1 MDVLDAVNRRM
12 SVRAFKAD
20 PVDPVLLRELLEAS
34 ARAPSGGNLQPW
46 RVQAIAGEPLKAL
59 LATMQTRVASPDT
72 PEYDVYPANLWEPL
86 RSRRFQVG
94 EDLYGALG
102 IPREDKLA
110 RLQWFASN
118 GQGFGAPVLLFFS
131 VDRRCGPPQW
141 SDLGMYMQTLMLLAV
156 ERGLD
161 TCAQEFWSHY
171 HQVVDQHIGLPEGHM
186 LFSGMAL
193 GYRDETA
200 PVNTWRSR
208 RDPFETWG
216 ELKGF

>member
-1 MDVLDAVNRRM
+1 MDVIDAVNRRM
-12 SVRAFKAD
+12 SVRAFKPD
-20 PVDPVLLRELLEAS
+20 PVDGALVRELLETA

-46 RVQAIAGEPLKAL
+46 RVQAVAGEPLKAL
-59 LATMQTRVASPDT
+59 KAAMLQRVASPD
-72 PEYDVYPANLWEPL
+72 PAEYAVYPPNLWEPL

-94 EDLYGALG
+94 EDMYASLG

-110 RLQWFASN
+110 RLQWFATN
-118 GQGFGAPVLLFFS
+118 GQGFGAPVQLFFS
-131 VDRRCGPPQW
+131 IDRRCGPPQW
-141 SDLGMYMQTLMLLAV
+141 SDVGMFMQTFMLLAV

-161 TCAQEFWSHY
+161 TCPQEFWSHY
-171 HQVVDQHIGLPEGHM
+171 NQVVDAHVGLPEGHM

-200 PVNTWRSR
+200 PVNGWRSR
-208 RDPFETWG
+208 RDPFEAWG

>member
-12 SVRAFKAD
+12 SVRAFKPD
-20 PVDPVLLRELLEAS
+20 PVDGAVVRDLLEAA

-46 RVQAIAGEPLKAL
+46 RVQAVTGEPLKAL
-59 LATMQTRVASPDT
+59 MATMLQRVAAPDPT
-72 PEYDVYPANLWEPL
+72 EYDVYPANLWEPL

-94 EDLYGALG
+94 EDMYASLG
-102 IPREDKLA
+102 IPREDKIA
-110 RLQWFASN
+110 RLQWFSTNA
-118 GQGFGAPVLLFFS
+118 QGFGAPVQLFFS
-131 VDRRCGPPQW
+131 IDRRCGPPQW
-141 SDLGMYMQTLMLLAV
+141 SDVGMFMQTFMLLAV

-161 TCAQEFWSHY
+161 TCPQEFWSHY
-171 HQVVDQHIGLPEGHM
+171 NKIVDDHVGLPEGHM

-193 GYRDETA
+193 GYRDEAA

-208 RDPFETWG
+208 RDPFEAWG

>member
-1 MDVLDAVNRRM
+1 MDVLDAVNHRM
-12 SVRAFKAD
+12 SVRAFKSD
-20 PVDPVLLRELLEAS
+20 PVDAGLLRELLEAS

-46 RVQAIAGEPLKAL
+46 RVQAIAGEPLEAL
-59 LATMQTRVASPDT
+59 RTTMLQRVAAPDT

-102 IPREDKLA
+102 IPREDKMA
-110 RLQWFASN
+110 RLQWFSSN

-141 SDLGMYMQTLMLLAV
+141 SDLGMFMQTLMLLAV
-156 ERGLD
+156 EKGLD

-171 HQVVDQHIGLPEGHM
+171 HQVVDQHVGLPEGHM

-193 GYRDETA
+193 GYRDEAA

-208 RDPFETWG
+208 RDAFEVWG
-216 ELKGF
+216 EMKGF

>member
-12 SVRAFKAD
+12 SVRAFKSD
-20 PVDPVLLRELLEAS
+20 PVDPALLRELLEAS

-46 RVQAIAGEPLKAL
+46 RVQAIAGQPLEAL
-59 LATMQTRVASPDT
+59 RATMLQRVASPDT
-72 PEYDVYPANLWEPL
+72 PQYDVYPANLWEPL

-118 GQGFGAPVLLFFS
+118 GQAFGAPVVLFFS

-141 SDLGMYMQTLMLLAV
+141 SDIGMFMQTLMLLAV
-156 ERGLD
+156 EKGLD

-171 HQVVDQHIGLPEGHM
+171 HQVVDDHVGLPEGHM

-200 PVNTWRSR
+200 PVNNWRSR
-208 RDPFETWG
+208 RDDFEAWG